1 MNYKYS
7 KLPGVAREFLSESTI
22 LKREMVVSAFHK
34 WMDRWKL
41 TFATLRPLHI
51 YSFLHSP
58 HDIKIADSTRH
69 QYRSVLVR
77 YLKWLHD
84 RDLLHFDPENLR
96 GVRGGGLH
104 RRPMPEPAAS
114 FIRNLEPNHKKNS
127 LNGYRTAL
135 RRFHRFLDS
144 HSFILE
150 KLERRHMSM
159 WLLHLKDAGLVPK
172 NVNHHIIFVRLYLR
186 WLYENDA
193 INAFPD
199 DLIRVSD
206 MVKEPKYLPRP
217 LSPSADEE
225 LQRRLKDAGDLYS
238 LGLLLMR
245 KTGIRNGELRSLENN
260 CIRRD
265 HRGNVFL
272 KVPLGKLDNERL
284 VPIDKN
290 TEELIER
297 IRSQGETPA
306 EMRFLLETKKRTQTR
321 YPSYIAALKK
331 ASDGLDTN
339 GKMCTHRLRHTY
351 ATALLNAGMSLV
363 GLMKLLGHTDHRMTL
378 RYADVT
384 QETVAKEYFK
394 ALERLECRY
403 SEVLNNKKAYEETE
417 PNPYKML
424 DDVVHR
430 LATMA
435 ANDDDLKSIARA
447 ITKRIKRI
455 QRHLKP
461 FCLYS
466 NSPK

>member
-1 MNYKYS
+1 MNCRYL
-7 KLPGVAREFLSESTI
+7 KLPRVAREFLSESTI

-51 YSFLHSP
+51 CSFLHSP
-58 HDIKIADSTRH
+58 HDREIAHSTQY
-69 QYRSVLVR
+69 QYRRVLVR
-77 YLKWLHD
+77 YLKWLYG
-84 RDLLHFDPENLR
+84 RDLLCFDPEKL
-96 GVRGGGLH
+96 RGGGL
-104 RRPMPEPAAS
+104 RRGPMPEPAAS
-114 FIRNLEPNHKKNS
+114 YIRTLEPNHKKSS
-127 LNGYRTAL
+127 LNGYRMAL
-135 RRFHRFLDS
+135 RKFHRFLNS
-144 HSFILE
+144 RSLTLE
-150 KLERRHMSM
+150 RLERRHMSM
-159 WLLHLKDAGLVPK
+159 WLLHLKDLGLVPK
-172 NVNHHIIFVRLYLR
+172 TVNHHIIFVRLYIR
-186 WLYENDA
+186 WLYEHGA
-193 INAFPD
+193 INLFPD

-217 LSPSADEE
+217 LSPNADEE
-225 LQRRLKDAGDLYS
+225 LQRRLEDADDLYS

-245 KTGIRNGELRSLENN
+245 KTGIRNGELRSLENK

-265 HRGNVFL
+265 HRGTVFL

-297 IRSQGETPA
+297 IRSKAGTPA
-306 EMRFLLETKKRTQTR
+306 KMRFLLETKEGNQTR
-321 YPSYIAALKK
+321 YPYYAEALKK

-339 GKMCTHRLRHTY
+339 GKMGTHRLRHTY

-384 QETVAKEYFK
+384 LKTVGKEYFK
-394 ALERLECRY
+394 ALDRLEGRY
-403 SEVLNNKKAYEETE
+403 SEVLNNKKMYEETE
-417 PNPYKML
+417 TNPYKML
-424 DDVVHR
+424 EDVVHR

-435 ANDDDLKSIARA
+435 ANDDAFKPVSRT

-461 FCLYS
+461 FCHHS
-466 NSPK
+466 NLPE